1 MDFLSR
7 QEEKMKKVQDKGKS
21 HINVRHNS
29 VVMPRT
35 RNSSMIDKEERNL
48 TERMKESLLGESTKV
63 IGEEA
68 TNDMEP
74 FGMSKTELQSKMR
87 HLGN

>member
-1 MDFLSR
+1 
-7 QEEKMKKVQDKGKS
+7 MKKVQDKSKS

-35 RNSSMIDKEERNL
+35 RNSSMMDKEDRNL
-48 TERMKESLLGESTKV
+48 TEKIRGSLVGGSTKV
-63 IGEEA
+63 IGEDA

-74 FGMSKTELQSKMR
+74 FGMSKSELQSKMR
-87 HLGN
+87 RLGN